1 MENPVFKEGKITSL
15 TMQDGVIAFTRE
27 DGDNAVVVA
36 INCGDRVFDIEV
48 KGCKNEITRNVKAS
62 KIPLNKYDF
71 AIFYK

>member
-1 MENPVFKEGKITSL
+1 MKKSIFLLILLFG
-15 TMQDGVIAFTRE
+15 IAGAVYFFTRE

-36 INCGDRVFDIEV
+36 INSGDRVFDIEV